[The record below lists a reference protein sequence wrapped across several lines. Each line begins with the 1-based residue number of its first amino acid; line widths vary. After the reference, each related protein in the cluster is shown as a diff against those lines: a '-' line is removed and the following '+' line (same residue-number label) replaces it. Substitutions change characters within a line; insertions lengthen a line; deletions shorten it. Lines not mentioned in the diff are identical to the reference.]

1 MNQGG
6 RFETDATSFSPV
18 HSENGLTVKR
28 ELIFSSIGQN
38 EIVDKMVG
46 LSVIMSRPHKWVK
59 HRIEFSILK
68 KHKKQKCSPF
78 FWKNPREAW
87 RLPRPWKTK
96 TIFSLNSLYNLPIRI
111 IFK

>member
-68 KHKKQKCSPF
+68 KNTKNKNVPLFSGKIPVKHGVFHGHGKQKRF
-78 FWKNPREAW
+78 FH
-87 RLPRPWKTK
+87 
-96 TIFSLNSLYNLPIRI
+96 
-111 IFK
+111 